1 VEEQAIL
8 ELIACFQTDFHKNQP
23 APGRNRTAKKI
34 SAGLIIV
41 S

>member
-23 APGRNRTAKKI
+23 AGRNRTAKKI